1 MGLWAQIREC
11 NACPLRHSMSCQPIA
26 GFTAI
31 PKPDIMF
38 VSESPG
44 IDECLIEKPLQ
55 GLSGKLFDKMLVKA
69 GIERN
74 NLYCT
79 HLVKCSKKTGVLN
92 KTETLFCSATWLQKE
107 IDLIKP
113 KIVFTLGILASKT
126 LLKKKAIDI
135 TDIVGQEFLVDNL
148 LIIPMLHPNYLVRSS
163 QKNVDRFVEILNK
176 VKIRLPELIW

>member
-1 MGLWAQIREC
+1 MGLWADIRAC
-11 NACPLRHSMSCQPIA
+11 NACPLRSNMICQPIS

-31 PKPDIMF
+31 KNPDVMF
-38 VSESPG
+38 ISESPG

-55 GLSGKLFDKMLVKA
+55 GLAGKLFDKMLAKA
-69 GIERN
+69 EINRN

-92 KTETLFCSATWLQKE
+92 KTETLFCSVTWLQKE

-113 KIVFTLGILASKT
+113 NIVFTLGILASKT
-126 LLKKKAIDI
+126 LLKKKAINI
-135 TDIVGQEFLVDNL
+135 ADIVGQEFLVDNL

-163 QKNVDRFVEILNK
+163 QKNVDKFVEILSK
-176 VKIRLPELIW
+176 AKSKFPSLIW